1 MVNQFEKF
9 IDHLTDKGILKEHFG
24 DKKKLVQIYE
34 GIDDSDIQLQEG
46 NESEN
51 EPELRIVF
59 ALADFL
65 KIRSNDSENGLFDLA

>member
-1 MVNQFEKF
+1 M
-9 IDHLTDKGILKEHFG
+9 
-24 DKKKLVQIYE
+24 QIYE

-65 KIRSNDSENGLFDLA
+65 KIKSNDSENGLFDLA